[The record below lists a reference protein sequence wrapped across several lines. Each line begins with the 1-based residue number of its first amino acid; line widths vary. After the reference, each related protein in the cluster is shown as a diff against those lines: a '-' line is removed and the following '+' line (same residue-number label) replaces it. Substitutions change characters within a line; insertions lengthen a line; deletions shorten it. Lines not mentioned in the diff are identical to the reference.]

1 MQEGGP
7 QLGLPQALVWWGQQC
22 RSPWWLEMVEGGLGW
37 GHASLGLGDQRKW
50 LRRPQQRAP
59 PPHQA
64 ASSTEVAQKTSHPVV
79 GGQGWSFFKGIL
91 KEAHVRHT
99 KEPAC
104 LGPVHTL

>member
-59 PPHQA
+59 RPTKQPL
-64 ASSTEVAQKTSHPVV
+64 AQKLPREHLIQWLGVR
-79 GGQGWSFFKGIL
+79 GGLSS
-91 KEAHVRHT
+91 KES
-99 KEPAC
+99 
-104 LGPVHTL
+104 